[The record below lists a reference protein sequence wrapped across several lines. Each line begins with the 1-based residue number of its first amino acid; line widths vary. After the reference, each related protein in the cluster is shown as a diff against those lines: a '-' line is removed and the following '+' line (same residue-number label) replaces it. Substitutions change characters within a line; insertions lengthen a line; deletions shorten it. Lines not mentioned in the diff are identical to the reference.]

1 MQKFI
6 IDGGHPLEGEVIIG
20 GSKNSALPLIAA
32 SLLTEEPILL
42 ENVPNISD
50 VAAMAKIAEGVGAL
64 VELDRGK
71 NTLCITAKTLSNP
84 SIDEALTRKLRG
96 SILFSGALIG
106 RMRNAILPYP
116 GGDVI
121 GARPLATHIHALE
134 ALGCAAYE
142 EGNRLRI
149 DAGALHGGEIVLEEQ
164 SVTATENTILAAV
177 LAPGETTITLAAFE
191 PHIQELVIFLKKM
204 GADIH
209 WIDFSRL
216 VIRGVKRLGGV
227 THRINPDEIE
237 ISSFAALAGATRS
250 RIFLRNIEPKYLD
263 AVFLQLRK
271 MGVSYTISGKAPS
284 ATLAIE
290 KPPAAY
296 TSFRIQSGFYP
307 KLVTDHI
314 PPFAVLA
321 TQAHGTSLIHDWM
334 YENRLRYIPELQ
346 KMGAHCTILD
356 PHRALI
362 TGPSNLRG
370 SEIETYDIRSGMTLV
385 IAGLTAEGRS
395 TISNIEH
402 IDRGYEKIDA
412 RLRELGADI
421 KRVDSV

>member
-6 IDGGHPLEGEVIIG
+6 IEGGHPLEGEVIIG
-20 GSKNSALPLIAA
+20 GSKNAALPLIAA
-32 SLLTEEPILL
+32 SLLTEEPVLL
-42 ENVPNISD
+42 ENIPAISD
-50 VAAMAKIAEGVGAL
+50 VAAMAKIAEGLGAHI
-64 VELDRGK
+64 EFNAEKSAIR
-71 NTLCITAKTLSNP
+71 ITAAALSNP
-84 SIDEALTRKLRG
+84 SVDEALTRKLRG
-96 SILFSGALIG
+96 SVLFSGALVG

-121 GARPLATHIHALE
+121 GARPLATHLHALE
-134 ALGCAAYE
+134 GLGCVIYE
-142 EGNRLRI
+142 DGNNLRI
-149 DAGALHGGEIVLEEQ
+149 DGASLHGGEIVLEEQ

-177 LAPGETTITLAAFE
+177 LVPGETIITLAAFE
-191 PHIQELVIFLKKM
+191 PHVQELVAFLNKM
-204 GADIH
+204 GADIQ

-216 VIRGVKRLGGV
+216 MIRGVKRLNGI

-250 RIFLRNIEPKYLD
+250 RIFLRNVEPKYLD
-263 AVFLQLRK
+263 AIFLQLRK
-271 MGVSYTISGKAPS
+271 MGVSYTISGNGPL
-284 ATLAIE
+284 ATLGIE
-290 KPPAAY
+290 KPPAVY
-296 TSFRIQSGFYP
+296 KSFRIQSGFYP

-362 TGPSNLRG
+362 TGPSSLRG

-402 IDRGYEKIDA
+402 IDRGYEKIDQ
-412 RLRELGADI
+412 RLRALGANI
-421 KRVDSV
+421 ERINE